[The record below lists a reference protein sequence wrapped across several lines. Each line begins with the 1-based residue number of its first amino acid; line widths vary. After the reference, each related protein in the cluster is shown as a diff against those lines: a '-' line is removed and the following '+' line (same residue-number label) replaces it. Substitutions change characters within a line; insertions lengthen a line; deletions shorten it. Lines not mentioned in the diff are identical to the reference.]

1 MRSFDR
7 IARFCR
13 TYRRGSKRE
22 LLVRLVVQPLAV
34 YYVGEGRLDSPV
46 GLRVDNRTPNRLE
59 VDVFVVESE
68 EEAG

>member
-46 GLRVDNRTPNRLE
+46 GLRVDNR
-59 VDVFVVESE
+59 